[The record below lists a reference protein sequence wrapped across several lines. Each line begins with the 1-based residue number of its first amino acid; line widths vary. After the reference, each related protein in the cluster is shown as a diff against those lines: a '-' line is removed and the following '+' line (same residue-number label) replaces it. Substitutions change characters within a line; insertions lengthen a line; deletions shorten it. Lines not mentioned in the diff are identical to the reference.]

1 MCRIILGEKKQRF
14 IKVYFA
20 SHNNI
25 LESVFRDFEED
36 DPDWVSELKMVLKH
50 IDWKLVFTYNKWS

>member
-1 MCRIILGEKKQRF
+1 MCRIILEEKKQRF

-20 SHNNI
+20 SQNNI

-36 DPDWVSELKMVLKH
+36 DLDWVSELKMVLKH
-50 IDWKLVFTYNKWS
+50 ID